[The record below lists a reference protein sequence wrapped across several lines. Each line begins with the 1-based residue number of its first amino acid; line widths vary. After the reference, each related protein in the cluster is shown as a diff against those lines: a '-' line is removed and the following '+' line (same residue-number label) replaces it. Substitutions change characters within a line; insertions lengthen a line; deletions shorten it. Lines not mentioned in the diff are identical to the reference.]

1 MPQAT
6 MTSKGQITVPKE
18 VREELGLQPGTKV
31 DFVRV
36 GAGDYRV
43 RPKNRSIEDLFGI
56 IKYDGPPITLEDM
69 ERGIAEGAAASSP

>member
-18 VREELGLQPGTKV
+18 VRDELGIVPGTKV

-36 GAGDYRV
+36 SDREYRL
-43 RPKNRSIEDLFGI
+43 RPKNRSVEDLFGI

-69 ERGIAEGAAASSP
+69 ERGIAEGAAESA